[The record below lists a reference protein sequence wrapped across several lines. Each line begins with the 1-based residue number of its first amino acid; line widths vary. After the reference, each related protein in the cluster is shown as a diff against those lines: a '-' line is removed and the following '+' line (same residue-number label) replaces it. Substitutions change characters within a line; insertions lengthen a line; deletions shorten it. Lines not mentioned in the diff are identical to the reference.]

1 MLEDIK
7 KELSS
12 VKLLISL
19 ATIAVSLYLLEYVFD
34 FLRNF
39 SDIILILVFGWLVSF
54 ILEPFVDIFTKNLK
68 IPRAISTILVF
79 VLAAIFIVITFLL
92 FIPDLI
98 AQFRAMEKIIPQ
110 ILESTHPSIKSAAD
124 NLINSLNNYSDIIP
138 SVTAFFVNL
147 ITILILSFYL
157 IIDKENINRRLY
169 AVTPKKF
176 HESIRFIQDVI
187 DHSFASFVRIQ
198 ILWGV
203 LGGIITWIV
212 LSVFGVSFAS
222 STSLIAGV
230 LTAVPMIGPI
240 IGVIPPLIVAFVDK
254 PDQAVIIFLTI
265 FIIQQFIFNVI
276 GPKIM
281 SKAFSINPIIVI
293 LSLLI
298 GIKVAGFMGAVLA
311 VPVISTILVVGKEFY
326 QHYFKEEN

>member
-98 AQFRAMEKIIPQ
+98 AQFRSMEKIIPQ

-222 STSLIAGV
+222 STSLIAGI

-281 SKAFSINPIIVI
+281 SKAFSINPIMVI

-311 VPVISTILVVGKEFY
+311 IPVISTILVVGKEFY

>member
-54 ILEPFVDIFTKNLK
+54 ILEPFVDIFTKHLK

-98 AQFRAMEKIIPQ
+98 AQFRSMEKIIPQ

-222 STSLIAGV
+222 STSLIAGI